1 MEVVKNQVETT
12 AKSRF
17 LMKLIGDAAGLVDK
31 RFGFKA
37 ALHQED
43 QLRSMAGSHRE
54 AVVWQWLHVLAAGEP
69 SRQGFGVAQAQAARP
84 RPLARKR
91 EEQQGFGL
99 RSPEDLWRWLL
110 ADGRLLGC
118 ATEHDVRRRLA
129 ELLAAFGSQCVEEL
143 VGPVRP
149 EPSFRFIDLF
159 AGIGGMRLGFESAG
173 GRCVFSSE
181 WDPAAQQTYLNN
193 HADLPFGDITAIDP
207 AAIPDHDVLV
217 AGFPCQ
223 PFSHAGLKRGIED
236 TRGTLFYDIARIAEV
251 KRPSVLF
258 LENVRGLIGHDEGRT
273 FMVILQSLQSV
284 GYRSAIDPLLVWQG
298 DVAGIRR
305 EAKKHRI
312 VRQSVE
318 FGVPQL
324 RPRAYIVLH
333 RCSAAQNSDSIFVPP
348 FRFTP
353 PPATVTDTGSLR
365 ALDYLTRFGES
376 GYPIHKY
383 LISPKLQEGHE
394 RRRAANA
401 KAGKGFGFCAI
412 DETSSHTSTISARYY
427 KDGSEILIR
436 MPGGRL
442 RKLTPREAARL
453 QTFPEVFRIAASDVQ
468 AYKQFGNS
476 VTVRV
481 IAAYARA
488 IADQLPLMGLFGE
501 ESK

>member
-1 MEVVKNQVETT
+1 MEVAKEQVEEQDK
-12 AKSRF
+12 ALF
-17 LMKLIGDAAGLVDK
+17 ILKLACDAARLVDK
-31 RFGFKA
+31 RCGLKA
-37 ALHQED
+37 ALLQED
-43 QLRSMAGSHRE
+43 ELRSMGGSHRE
-54 AVVWQWLHVLAAGEP
+54 AVVWQWLHVLAAGESARHAFGSAP
-69 SRQGFGVAQAQAARP
+69 SQAARP
-84 RPLARKR
+84 RTLARKR
-91 EEQQGFGL
+91 EEQQGSGL
-99 RSPEDLWRWLL
+99 RSPEDLCRWLL
-110 ADGRLLGC
+110 ADGRLPDC

-129 ELLAAFGSQCVEEL
+129 EQLAAFGSKCVEEL

-223 PFSHAGLKRGIED
+223 PFSHAGRKLGIED

-284 GYRSAIDPLLVWQG
+284 GYRSAIDPRKVWEG
-298 DVAGIRR
+298 DVAAIRR
-305 EAKKHRI
+305 EAKTHRV

-333 RCSAAQNSDSIFVPP
+333 RCPEAQSPDAILVPA
-348 FRFTP
+348 FRFKP
-353 PPATVTDTGSLR
+353 PQTTNSASEGLR
-365 ALDYLTRFGES
+365 AIEYLKRGGDG
-376 GYPIHKY
+376 GYSIEKY
-383 LISPKLQEGHE
+383 LISEALQKGHE

-401 KAGKGFGFCAI
+401 AAGKGFGFSTI
-412 DETSSHTSTISARYY
+412 DADSSHTSTISARYY
-427 KDGSEILIR
+427 KDGSEILIQ

-453 QTFPEVFRIAASDVQ
+453 QSFPEAFRIAPSDVQ

-481 IAAYARA
+481 IAAYARC
-488 IADQLPLMGLFGE
+488 IAEQLPLLAGSDS

>member
-1 MEVVKNQVETT
+1 
-12 AKSRF
+12 
-17 LMKLIGDAAGLVDK
+17 
-31 RFGFKA
+31 
-37 ALHQED
+37 
-43 QLRSMAGSHRE
+43 
-54 AVVWQWLHVLAAGEP
+54 
-69 SRQGFGVAQAQAARP
+69 
-84 RPLARKR
+84 
-91 EEQQGFGL
+91 
-99 RSPEDLWRWLL
+99 
-110 ADGRLLGC
+110 
-118 ATEHDVRRRLA
+118 LA

-143 VGPVRP
+143 VGPSRP

-251 KRPSVLF
+251 KRPTVLF

-324 RPRAYIVLH
+324 RPRAYLVLH
-333 RCSAAQNSDSIFVPP
+333 RCSAAQSSDPICVPP
-348 FRFTP
+348 FLFTP
-353 PPATVTDTGSLR
+353 PPATVTDTRSLR
-365 ALDYLTRFGES
+365 ALEYLTRFGES
-376 GYPIHKY
+376 GYPIRKY
-383 LISPKLQEGHE
+383 LISPRLQEGHE

-412 DETSSHTSTISARYY
+412 DENSSHTSTISARYY
-427 KDGSEILIR
+427 KDGSEILIK

-453 QTFPEVFRIAASDVQ
+453 QSFPEAFRIAPSDVQ

-481 IAAYARA
+481 IAAYARC
-488 IADQLPLMGLFGE
+488 IAEQLPLLAGSDS